1 MAAMDR
7 DMIVF
12 AWCVYGIVALVFLI
26 ETFAEGEKAEA
37 PWDGW
42 RIGGLLLSLV
52 WPVYAVAVLGT
63 VVFSRRK
70 TTRTIG

>member
-1 MAAMDR
+1 
-7 DMIVF
+7 MIVF
-12 AWCVYGIVALVFLI
+12 AWCVYGIVALVFVI
-26 ETFAEGEKAEA
+26 ETYAEGEKAEA
-37 PWDGW
+37 SWDGW

-70 TTRTIG
+70 TARSIG